1 MAMAPAP
8 AAGDGAAFLDE
19 RPLSGLQVRT
29 LVLCALVA
37 VLDGNDTQVMGIGA
51 PSIAAALHVAPSAM
65 GWAISGSWVGAAV
78 GAILL
83 GGLAD
88 RFGRKFVLVCAVLVF
103 GVFTLL
109 TPLADTLPMLV
120 VFRVLTGLGL
130 GGATPCFIALAS
142 EYTPARLRGSV
153 VSLVWAAFPLGIL
166 LGGLLNGLML
176 TRLPWQYAF
185 YVGGVLPIVLAILLL
200 PLLPESIGFLLTRRA
215 SDTKAARAAARI
227 VAAIAPGGA
236 PQAAPVTGTVAALGN
251 HTPSPADL
259 FRAGRSRAT
268 LCLWVLLFTCFGT
281 TASMAWV
288 PTILQQ
294 NGVSPAAAAVAASF
308 LGFGALLGMAVAGRL
323 VDRLGPVRA
332 LVGPV
337 VLGAAATAAM
347 GLWPGS
353 AHASSVFVALVGAL
367 VGLGASGGIALVA
380 LVYPTAMRSTGA
392 GWALGLGRF
401 GQVVV
406 PAGFAVLLH
415 QGWSAQGIFA
425 ALGVVPLLA
434 AGAALLL
441 GGAVRASR
449 GVSESVPSMV
459 AHRASPVSR
468 P

>member
-1 MAMAPAP
+1 MAMAPA
-8 AAGDGAAFLDE
+8 AAVGGAAFLDE
-19 RPLSGLQVRT
+19 RPLSGLQIRT
-29 LVLCALVA
+29 LILCALVA

-65 GWAISGSWVGAAV
+65 GWAISGSWVGAAI

-88 RFGRKFVLVCAVLVF
+88 RFGRKSVLVCAVLVF

-120 VFRVLTGLGL
+120 AFRVLTGLGL

-166 LGGLLNGLML
+166 LGGLLNGFML

-185 YVGGVLPIVLAILLL
+185 YVGGALPIVVALLL
-200 PLLPESIGFLLTRRA
+200 LVLLPESIGFLLTRR
-215 SDTKAARAAARI
+215 TGGTRAARI
-227 VAAIAPGGA
+227 IAAIAPGLA
-236 PQAAPVTGTVAALGN
+236 PSQAAAAAGATTMVRDAGN
-251 HTPSPADL
+251 TPSPVDL
-259 FRAGRSRAT
+259 FRAGRLRAT
-268 LCLWVLLFTCFGT
+268 VCLWVLLFTCFGT

-308 LGFGALLGMAVAGRL
+308 LGFGALLGMAVAGQL
-323 VDRLGPVRA
+323 VDRFGPVRA

-347 GLWPGS
+347 GIWPSS
-353 AHASSVFVALVGAL
+353 AQAASVFVALVGAL
-367 VGLGASGGIALVA
+367 VGVGASGGIALVA

-392 GWALGLGRF
+392 GWAMGLGRF

-406 PAGFAVLLH
+406 PASFAVLLH

-425 ALGVVPLLA
+425 ALGIVPLLA

-441 GGAVRASR
+441 GSALRGAYGAAEPTAATASSAMASR
-449 GVSESVPSMV
+449 AAP
-459 AHRASPVSR
+459 
-468 P
+468 